1 MKNHAI
7 RIAPFGGFDIPGLD
21 SEGVCDRILNQAKV
35 VGVPGIAY
43 GTDDSCVRFSFA
55 ASDEELKKAVEQIRR
70 MMEQI

>member
-1 MKNHAI
+1 M
-7 RIAPFGGFDIPGLD
+7 
-21 SEGVCDRILNQAKV
+21 NQAKV